1 MIHSLSLRKRSL
13 FFFALIGLL
22 SSILLAACDG
32 SALINVNYDPT
43 EGVGNIVIIG
53 NQDDQPAAQ
62 QTDPDTSMSQLLLF
76 GLVIA
81 LLLGTIAIVMSVSRR
96 PR

>member
-13 FFFALIGLL
+13 LLFALISLL
-22 SSILLAACDG
+22 SGVLLASCDG
-32 SALINVNYDPT
+32 TALINVNYDPT
-43 EGVGNIVIIG
+43 EGVGNIVITG
-53 NQDDQPAAQ
+53 NQDDPAVQ
-62 QTDPDTSMSQLLLF
+62 QDNADSNMSQLLLF

-81 LLLGTIAIVMSVSRR
+81 LLLGTIAIVVSVSRR